1 MCENFERYISAA
13 GADGVPM
20 NETVVLPCKIGSDL
34 WWIDVEERVVKCEK
48 NGIKAFVVKENEV
61 LVLDEGFECAIGE
74 RLGDPGQPDEDHVV
88 GTVFLTQACAEKW
101 LAAMQDG

>member
-1 MCENFERYISAA
+1 MKKLDDVTVQ
-13 GADGVPM
+13 GADSLSA